1 MIEKDG
7 VQYEPAENSTAK
19 NIVLYALE
27 DFLDKAGIQTSDDTT
42 DKEIIDLIGLADV
55 IVEDLLKAGVTIPED
70 IKE

>member
-1 MIEKDG
+1 MIEIEG

-27 DFLDKAGIQTSDDTT
+27 DFLDKAGVETSNDRT
-42 DKEIIDLIGLADV
+42 DEEIIDLIGLADV
-55 IVEDLLKAGVTIPED
+55 IVEDLLKAGVVIPED